1 MPRSQQKPVLCPNV
15 LILYRVPAI
24 AAVLT
29 PLEDMPSGL
38 RSQCGFSVAGET
50 GDGFPRPLPLM
61 IWGSLWPTP
70 SNFELLPMPRVP
82 VRIPLAVSTLLS
94 SCACST
100 HVGGRSLAS
109 SPPAEQLAGPPSL
122 PAEWPPV
129 LQPCFPLALSPSPE
143 MYLGS
148 AGPTDVPPP
157 PKPRP
162 LMVGGGAHATQPGQ
176 VGRPALREQTGG
188 LTHRLIPVCPS
199 SAAAGPPPA

>member
-15 LILYRVPAI
+15 LILHRVPAI

-29 PLEDMPSGL
+29 PLEDMLSGL

-61 IWGSLWPTP
+61 IWGSLWPTS

-82 VRIPLAVSTLLS
+82 VGIPLAVSALLS

-100 HVGGRSLAS
+100 HVGGRSPAS

-122 PAEWPPV
+122 PRRVATCASALLPSCSLP
-129 LQPCFPLALSPSPE
+129 QPRNVSGICRPHRCAPAPQAQAINGGWRGPRHAARPS
-143 MYLGS
+143 
-148 AGPTDVPPP
+148 
-157 PKPRP
+157 
-162 LMVGGGAHATQPGQ
+162 GAS
-176 VGRPALREQTGG
+176 R
-188 LTHRLIPVCPS
+188 
-199 SAAAGPPPA
+199 AAGTDGGPNTPLNSCVPV